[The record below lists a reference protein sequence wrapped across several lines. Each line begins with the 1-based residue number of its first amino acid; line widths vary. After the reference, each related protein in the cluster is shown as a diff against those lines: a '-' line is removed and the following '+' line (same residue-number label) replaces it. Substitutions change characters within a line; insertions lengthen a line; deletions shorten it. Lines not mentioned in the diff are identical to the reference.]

1 MKSFILR
8 VFRFDATRDYEFY
21 YKPYEIDLRNCNED
35 FTLYNVLELVKEQD
49 RYFNM
54 PCASEFVRIDN
65 KVLSLDTKIFELLK
79 VFGNDFCLSAIDLK
93 RAKLDLMCDNND
105 FLKVFEKF
113 KNICDESDFELYKS
127 YKFLYY
133 ASDVREYN
141 ENYLGDS
148 AFIFAAKLLEKY
160 PNKRKEILDIV
171 FDEEGGIDYAVN
183 LKPFLYKDYEI
194 YEEIKNSL
202 KHQKEIRW

>member
-8 VFRFDATRDYEFY
+8 VFRFDASRDYEYF
-21 YKPYEIDLRNCNED
+21 YKPYEINLRDCNENS
-35 FTLYNVLELVKEQD
+35 TLYDVLELVKEQD
-49 RYFNM
+49 RYFNL
-54 PCASEFVRIDN
+54 PCSSEFVRISN
-65 KVLSLDTKIFELLK
+65 KVLSLNTNIFELLNT
-79 VFGNDFCLSAIDLK
+79 FGNDFCVSAIDLK
-93 RAKLDLMCDNND
+93 RAKLDLICDDSD
-105 FLKVFEKF
+105 FLKVFDKF
-113 KNICDESDFELYKS
+113 RSICDENDLTLYKS

-171 FDEEGGIDYAVN
+171 FDEDYGIDYALN

-194 YEEIKNSL
+194 YEDIKNTL
-202 KHQKEIRW
+202 KHQKEIR